1 MLLAGGRV
9 GELGV
14 LTFLRPKSIVPFG
27 GLYRFIDF
35 PLSNLMHSGIERV
48 GVLSQYRSSSLI
60 RHIGTGASWD
70 MRGKHR
76 SITLLPPFQGLHA
89 SDWYMG
95 TADAVYQNLDFI
107 HAYQPDL
114 VLILSGDHIY
124 HMDYRE
130 LIRFHLE
137 MEADVTATFVQVF
150 SAGLSRFGLALITGD
165 DPRGGRI
172 LEYVEKSDHPIS
184 NWASMTIYL
193 FKTQVLEEV
202 LEENARS
209 SSHEFGRDIFP
220 VIINRYNVYGYK
232 FYGYWGYARTLE
244 EYWDANMDLLGEYPR
259 IELSKWGIC
268 TNLDHEAIRDK
279 GPALIGPKGSI
290 ENSRLYNGV
299 RVQGKVVHSILFP
312 GVHIEAG
319 AEVRDSILFFDT
331 QVGPGARLERT
342 IADVGVSIGR
352 RSVIGEHDRALAVIG
367 TRTQIPS
374 ETVIEAGCSIH
385 PGVRASDFTHRY
397 YRYGSTISAHIPRG
411 DLAQRL
417 PIQGGE
423 HLEREKHE
431 TVN

>member
-1 MLLAGGRV
+1 MPKVLAMLLAGGRV
-9 GELGV
+9 DELGV

-48 GVLSQYRSSSLI
+48 GILSQYRSSSLI

-70 MRGKHR
+70 MIGRHRG
-76 SITLLPPFQGLHA
+76 ITLLPPFQGLHA

-107 HAYQPDL
+107 RTYQPDL
-114 VLILSGDHIY
+114 VLVLSGDHVY
-124 HMDYRE
+124 HMDYQK

-137 MEADVTATFVQVF
+137 MEADVTAAFVQVF
-150 SAGLSRFGLALITGD
+150 SSGLSRFGLALMTGD

-172 LEYVEKSDHPIS
+172 LEYVEKPDQPIS

-193 FKTQVLEEV
+193 FKTEVLEEV

-220 VIINRYNVYGYK
+220 VMMNRFNLYGYK
-232 FYGYWGYARTLE
+232 FGGYWGYARTLE
-244 EYWDANMDLLGEYPR
+244 EYWSANMDLLGEYPR
-259 IELSKWGIC
+259 IGLSEWHIR

-279 GPALIGPKGSI
+279 GPALIGPQGSI
-290 ENSRLYNGV
+290 DNVRLYNGV

-342 IADVGVSIGR
+342 ITDVGVSIGR
-352 RSVIGEHDRALAVIG
+352 DSVIGEQDRALTVIG

-374 ETVIEAGCSIH
+374 GTVIEAGCNVH
-385 PGVRASDFTHRY
+385 PELRAEDFTQRH
-397 YRYGSTISAHIPRG
+397 YRSGSSIMACSPKK
-411 DLAQRL
+411 DL
-417 PIQGGE
+417 
-423 HLEREKHE
+423 
-431 TVN
+431 